1 LTPHAGF
8 GCPLAVG
15 KNLCDIFPSGRYAV
29 ANRHALWLVI
39 FSQVCADS
47 PCHEEGLQFSFEPPD
62 AAVTKETGMM
72 FRKVLLTLTLISLSS
87 MALAVSG
94 TPEEQ
99 AACSPDVRKFCK
111 KVPPGSEDSAYL
123 ACLENNR
130 DALSIKCLNVLL
142 DHGR

>member
-1 LTPHAGF
+1 MI
-8 GCPLAVG
+8 V
-15 KNLCDIFPSGRYAV
+15 
-29 ANRHALWLVI
+29 
-39 FSQVCADS
+39 
-47 PCHEEGLQFSFEPPD
+47 
-62 AAVTKETGMM
+62 
-72 FRKVLLTLTLISLSS
+72 RKVLLALAFTSVSS
-87 MALAVSG
+87 MALAMSG

-130 DALSIKCLNVLL
+130 DALTIKCLNVLM

>member
-1 LTPHAGF
+1 
-8 GCPLAVG
+8 
-15 KNLCDIFPSGRYAV
+15 
-29 ANRHALWLVI
+29 
-39 FSQVCADS
+39 
-47 PCHEEGLQFSFEPPD
+47 
-62 AAVTKETGMM
+62 MM
-72 FRKVLLTLTLISLSS
+72 FRKVLLLSLIFVSLSS
-87 MALAVSG
+87 TAMAMSG

-130 DALSIKCLNVLL
+130 DALSIKCLNVLM

>member
-1 LTPHAGF
+1 
-8 GCPLAVG
+8 
-15 KNLCDIFPSGRYAV
+15 
-29 ANRHALWLVI
+29 
-39 FSQVCADS
+39 
-47 PCHEEGLQFSFEPPD
+47 
-62 AAVTKETGMM
+62 MM
-72 FRKVLLTLTLISLSS
+72 FRKVLLTLALISLSS
-87 MALAVSG
+87 MALAMSG

>member
-1 LTPHAGF
+1 
-8 GCPLAVG
+8 
-15 KNLCDIFPSGRYAV
+15 
-29 ANRHALWLVI
+29 
-39 FSQVCADS
+39 
-47 PCHEEGLQFSFEPPD
+47 LQYSFEPPNS
-62 AAVTKETGMM
+62 AVTKETGMM
-72 FRKVLLTLTLISLSS
+72 FRKVLLTLTFISLSS
-87 MALAVSG
+87 MALAMSG

>member
-1 LTPHAGF
+1 
-8 GCPLAVG
+8 
-15 KNLCDIFPSGRYAV
+15 
-29 ANRHALWLVI
+29 
-39 FSQVCADS
+39 
-47 PCHEEGLQFSFEPPD
+47 
-62 AAVTKETGMM
+62 MM
-72 FRKVLLTLTLISLSS
+72 FRKLLLTLALISLSS
-87 MALAVSG
+87 TAMAVSG

>member
-1 LTPHAGF
+1 M
-8 GCPLAVG
+8 
-15 KNLCDIFPSGRYAV
+15 RY
-29 ANRHALWLVI
+29 
-39 FSQVCADS
+39 
-47 PCHEEGLQFSFEPPD
+47 SFEPPNG
-62 AAVTKETGMM
+62 AVTKETGMM
-72 FRKVLLTLTLISLSS
+72 FRKVLLTLTFISLSS
-87 MALAVSG
+87 MALAMSG

>member
-1 LTPHAGF
+1 MQ
-8 GCPLAVG
+8 
-15 KNLCDIFPSGRYAV
+15 Y
-29 ANRHALWLVI
+29 
-39 FSQVCADS
+39 
-47 PCHEEGLQFSFEPPD
+47 SFEPPN

-72 FRKVLLTLTLISLSS
+72 FRKVLLTLTFISLSS
-87 MALAVSG
+87 MSLAMSG